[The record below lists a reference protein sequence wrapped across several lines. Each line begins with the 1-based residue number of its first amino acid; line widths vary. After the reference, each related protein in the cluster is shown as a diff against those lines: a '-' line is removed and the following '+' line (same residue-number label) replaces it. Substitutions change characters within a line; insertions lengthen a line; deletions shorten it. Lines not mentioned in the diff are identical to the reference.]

1 MLWPSRL
8 PSDGL
13 GAPVIRTPPPGFSG
27 RAVLGEWL
35 FGRNLRIVG
44 GLILLW
50 SVLPGPPALAEDSGK
65 DLFGSLCASC
75 HAVDGRARTS
85 PGHYYRI
92 PDWTTTDATKKL
104 KDDQVRK
111 QIRTGKLQESQ
122 SGMPAF
128 RSLSDAQV
136 DLLIAYVRKLSA
148 ATGN

>member
-1 MLWPSRL
+1 V
-8 PSDGL
+8 
-13 GAPVIRTPPPGFSG
+13 A
-27 RAVLGEWL
+27 RADE
-35 FGRNLRIVG
+35 
-44 GLILLW
+44 
-50 SVLPGPPALAEDSGK
+50 SGK
-65 DLFGSLCASC
+65 DLFGNFCASC
-75 HAVDGRARTS
+75 HGLDGRGKTS

-136 DLLIAYVRKLSA
+136 DLLIAYVRKVSSA
-148 ATGN
+148 PGN